1 MSYFKLKFSKNI
13 SYQFKYS
20 VQTETI
26 QILSDYDKSLVYF
39 QIMTKSHAPLTSLR
53 SEKHN
58 YLLARRLFR
67 DKTVPFSSDV
77 MCHYVSRFLPLRPHP
92 PIQITSFRIH
102 YRKANIPNGILPSFL
117 PEPHRKIN
125 NISASDQA
133 SPVEKRKNQPV
144 VVVDSHQ
151 PTITIV

>member
-77 MCHYVSRFLPLRPHP
+77 MCRYVSRFRPSV
-92 PIQITSFRIH
+92 PIHQFKLHHSGSIIVKQISRMASF
-102 YRKANIPNGILPSFL
+102 LPSFL
-117 PEPHRKIN
+117 NHTGKSTTSLHRTRPAQWKSGKTNPSSSSSIHT
-125 NISASDQA
+125 
-133 SPVEKRKNQPV
+133 NQ
-144 VVVDSHQ
+144 Q
-151 PTITIV
+151 